1 MLNYFDKF
9 NLHNWYYISFVYL
22 CPIYFNLLFK
32 MAYFNYFKFLL
43 HLRVLLSSD
52 FVLVSISRLDD
63 VMLIVFDT
71 NYYEL
76 RDKLMSCLDTLV
88 EFELLTFVSQEVN
101 GSRCSLRYSWNFELY
116 PF

>member
-1 MLNYFDKF
+1 
-9 NLHNWYYISFVYL
+9 
-22 CPIYFNLLFK
+22 

-52 FVLVSISRLDD
+52 FDLVSITRDGDCMS
-63 VMLIVFDT
+63 IVFDT

-88 EFELLTFVSQEVN
+88 EFNLLVLVSQNVN
-101 GSRCSLRYSWNFELY
+101 GSVCTLRYSWNFELI

>member
-1 MLNYFDKF
+1 
-9 NLHNWYYISFVYL
+9 
-22 CPIYFNLLFK
+22 

-43 HLRVLLSSD
+43 HLRVILSSD
-52 FVLVSISRLDD
+52 FDLVSITRDGDFMS
-63 VMLIVFDT
+63 IVFDT

-88 EFELLTFVSQEVN
+88 EFNLLVLVSQNVN
-101 GSRCSLRYSWNFELY
+101 GSVCTLRYSWSFDLN

>member
-1 MLNYFDKF
+1 
-9 NLHNWYYISFVYL
+9 
-22 CPIYFNLLFK
+22 
-32 MAYFNYFKFLL
+32 MASFNYFKFLL

-52 FVLVSISRLDD
+52 LDLVSITRDGDCMS
-63 VMLIVFDT
+63 IVFDT

-88 EFELLTFVSQEVN
+88 EFNLLVLVSQNVN
-101 GSRCSLRYSWNFELY
+101 GSVCTLRYSWNFELN

>member
-1 MLNYFDKF
+1 
-9 NLHNWYYISFVYL
+9 
-22 CPIYFNLLFK
+22 

-52 FVLVSISRLDD
+52 FDLVSITRDGDFMS
-63 VMLIVFDT
+63 IVFDT

-88 EFELLTFVSQEVN
+88 EFNLLVFVSQNVN
-101 GSRCSLRYSWNFELY
+101 GSVCTLRYSWIFEFN

>member
-1 MLNYFDKF
+1 
-9 NLHNWYYISFVYL
+9 
-22 CPIYFNLLFK
+22 

-52 FVLVSISRLDD
+52 FELVSISRDGD
-63 VMLIVFDT
+63 CMSIVFNT

-88 EFELLTFVSQEVN
+88 EFNLLALVSQNVN
-101 GSRCSLRYSWNFELY
+101 GSVCTLRYSWTFDLI